1 MGEHYTQINRPEY
14 SGLANAVSCG
24 AKGISPASPIDEV
37 RDALIAAK
45 SLAHQVAALTD
56 TLCGGL
62 PESTGGPGAPRP
74 GSIIPDLA
82 HDASETSMAIAKAN
96 SDINRL
102 MRAFGI

>member
-1 MGEHYTQINRPEY
+1 MSEHYNQINRPEY
-14 SGLANAVSCG
+14 SGLSNAVSCG

-37 RDALIAAK
+37 RDALTAAK
-45 SLAHQVAALTD
+45 SLAHQIAALTD

-62 PESTGGPGAPRP
+62 SESTGGPSAPRP

-82 HDASETSMAIAKAN
+82 HDASETSMAVAKAN

>member
-1 MGEHYTQINRPEY
+1 MSELYNQIQHPQY
-14 SGLANAVSCG
+14 AGLANTVSPG

-37 RDALIAAK
+37 RDALTAAK
-45 SLAHQVAALTD
+45 SLAYQIAALTD

-62 PESTGGPGAPRP
+62 PESTGGPRAPRP

-102 MRAFGI
+102 MRTFGI

>member
-1 MGEHYTQINRPEY
+1 MSERYNQIQHPQY
-14 SGLANAVSCG
+14 AGLASAVSSG
-24 AKGISPASPIDEV
+24 AKGISLASPIDEV
-37 RDALIAAK
+37 RDALTAAK
-45 SLAHQVAALTD
+45 SFAHQIAALTD

-62 PESTGGPGAPRP
+62 PESTGGPSEPRT

-82 HDASETSMAIAKAN
+82 HDARETSTAIAKAN

>member
-1 MGEHYTQINRPEY
+1 MDSAYKQINRPEY
-14 SGLANAVSCG
+14 AGLANAVSAG
-24 AKGISPASPIDEV
+24 SKGISPASPIDEV

-62 PESTGGPGAPRP
+62 PESTGGPSAPRP

-82 HDASETSMAIAKAN
+82 HDASEASMAIAKAN